1 LEEEHAP
8 DEKELAG
15 MPKEDLEEKMV
26 LEESITSIR
35 REKEAEH
42 RMVEDSFETL
52 HDDWLCAWMRAKKK
66 GKKTVRASGVPHF
79 PTDELEE
86 LWMATLT
93 RRVAVREAEAFG
105 SNRHFAD
112 IAKTSG
118 SRDGVAIE
126 DAEASNSGNGINVLD
141 VSSSDKEDV

>member
-1 LEEEHAP
+1 
-8 DEKELAG
+8 

-66 GKKTVRASGVPHF
+66 GKKTVRASGVPQF

-86 LWMATLT
+86 LWMTTLT
-93 RRVAVREAEAFG
+93 RRGAAREVEASG

-112 IAKTSG
+112 IAETSG
-118 SRDGVAIE
+118 SRYVAVE
-126 DAEASNSGNGINVLD
+126 DADASNSGNGVNVINI
-141 VSSSDKEDV
+141 SSSDKEDV